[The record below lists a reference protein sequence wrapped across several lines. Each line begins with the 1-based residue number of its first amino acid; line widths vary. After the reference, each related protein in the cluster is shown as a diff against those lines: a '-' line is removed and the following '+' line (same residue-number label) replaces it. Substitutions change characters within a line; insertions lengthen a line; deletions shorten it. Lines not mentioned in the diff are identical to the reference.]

1 MSSSD
6 TYEIYALRY
15 GFLERNRQS
24 NFRDPID
31 NPNDSMAMDY
41 YIWVVR
47 NDERCIVVD
56 TGFDHG
62 EAAKRGRTV
71 ERLPSVALSTLGIN
85 ASLVEDVVI
94 THLHCDHAGT
104 LGHFPSA
111 RFHIQESEMQFA
123 TGKWMLEDRER
134 FAYSV
139 DHVTELVHRL
149 FEKRVVF
156 HDGDGEVAPGIT
168 LHCMPGHTMG
178 VQAVRVKTKRGWVLL
193 ASDSSHYYEHWVKQ
207 IPFSICWHDGDLL
220 ASYTRFESLAD
231 SENHV
236 IPGHDPLVRSIYPA
250 VSTPLG
256 DHIIR
261 LDEVPSK
268 TLKQLFPER

>member
-1 MSSSD
+1 MASPD

-31 NPNDSMAMDY
+31 QPDASMAMDY
-41 YIWVVR
+41 YIWVIR
-47 NDERCIVVD
+47 NAKRCIVVD

-71 ERLPSVALSTLGIN
+71 QRLPAVALNALGIN
-85 ASLVEDVVI
+85 ASLVEDVIV
-94 THLHCDHAGT
+94 THMHYDHAGT

-111 RFHIQESEMQFA
+111 RFHLQEEEMRFV
-123 TGKWMLEDRER
+123 TGPWMLNDTER
-134 FAYSV
+134 FAYSA
-139 DHVTELVHRL
+139 DHVAEIVHRL

-168 LHCMPGHTMG
+168 VHRMPGHTMG
-178 VQAVRVKTKRGWVLL
+178 VQAVRVRTQRGWVLL
-193 ASDSSHYYEHWVKQ
+193 ASDSSHYFEHWIKR

-220 ASYTRFESLAD
+220 ASYQRFETLAD
-231 SENHV
+231 SEDHV

-250 VSTPLG
+250 ANTALG
-256 DHIIR
+256 DDVIR
-261 LDEVPSK
+261 LDATPSK
-268 TLKQLFPER
+268 SLNMLFPTR